1 MPTPRIE
8 GLEAELESL
17 ERIYDEALKEGDTKK
32 AEVYAEKIR
41 RVKIELDNLGFYD
54 K

>member
-1 MPTPRIE
+1 MASPTIR

-17 ERIYDEALKEGDTKK
+17 ERFYDEALREGDTKK

-41 RVKIELDNLGFYD
+41 RVKIELTNLGFYG
-54 K
+54 